1 MTPEQYKDL
10 VEKVGTE
17 SADKIKSEMKDAE
30 TRLDQKFADK
40 LKGNMT
46 QAEFESFKTETL
58 EPINEKLAK
67 IETLE
72 NALKEQ
78 GNKMKSVLERGT
90 PNSKSIEQFIIEKAE
105 MIKDLK
111 SSGKMMEISASELK
125 AAGVQSISGTIQ
137 PMDAAPNSPYAPGIG
152 GGTLEIFDIAR
163 NPNYITNHVDMGRT
177 DQSRLAWANETT
189 YEGAPAEVEE
199 GEEKPQV
206 QHKFKVETSTAK
218 KIAGWLKIT
227 DEFDQ
232 DLPQFATKVRRMLQ
246 DDVVRGFDDAIQ
258 AAVIGVATP
267 FNLADLNGT
276 IDSANYWDSLLSMM
290 AQVGYNNFDVNTIGI
305 NNITNVLLKTAK
317 NDNGSYLLPSFAD
330 EINRMLVRANKVDV
344 NKALVG
350 DLKQFKVD
358 VYKEFYLKLGW
369 VNDDLIKNQFTI
381 VGEIRY
387 HRYISDARKKAI
399 VYDGLN
405 TVQNLIKAA

>member
-10 VEKVGTE
+10 VEKVGKE
-17 SADKIKSEMKDAE
+17 SADKIKSEMKSAE
-30 TRLDQKFADK
+30 DRLDQKFADK

-46 QAEFESFKTETL
+46 HEEFESFKSETL

-78 GNKMKSVLERGT
+78 GNKMKTVLDRAT
-90 PNSKSIEQFIIEKAE
+90 PNSKSIEQFIIEKAD
-105 MIKDLK
+105 MIKELK
-111 SSGKMMEISASELK
+111 TSGKMMEISASELK
-125 AAGVQSISGTIQ
+125 AAGVTSISGSIQ
-137 PMDAAPNSPYAPGIG
+137 PMDAAPNSPYAPGIA
-152 GGTLEIFDIAR
+152 GGTLDIFDIAR

-189 YEGAPAEVEE
+189 YEGTPAEVEE
-199 GEEKPQV
+199 GEEKPQL

-258 AAVIGVATP
+258 AAVIAVATP
-267 FNLADLNGT
+267 FDLPALNGQ
-276 IDSANYWDSLLSMM
+276 IDGANYWDAILAMM

-317 NDNGSYLLPSFAD
+317 NSNGSYLLPSFAE
-330 EINRMLVRANKVDV
+330 EINRLLVRANKVDV

-350 DLKQFKVD
+350 DLKQYKVD